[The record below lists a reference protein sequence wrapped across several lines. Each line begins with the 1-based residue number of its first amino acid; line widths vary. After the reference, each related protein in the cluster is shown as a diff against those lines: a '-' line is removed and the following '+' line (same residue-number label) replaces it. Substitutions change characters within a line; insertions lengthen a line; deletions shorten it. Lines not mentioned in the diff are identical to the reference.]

1 MLTPVIPEVYLI
13 PCASRKRSARAP
25 ARDLYES
32 PLFRKMRA
40 VVEEL
45 GAPWFI
51 LSAKHGLMKPGQQVD
66 PYDLTLNDMRV
77 SERRSWAQG
86 VVAQM
91 ERALPPVDRVVVL
104 AGQKYREFLMD
115 WLTRRA
121 PVVDTP
127 LAHLPI
133 GRQQQFLD
141 AWLATLQRGDSA
153 PPPIVRAPGTQASSG
168 PARKLSGNHRARVR
182 GSGAGPSKYGALHDF
197 LATRSERVVELAFSE
212 IGPMVGGLPRSAY
225 AHRPW
230 WANVRSSPQ
239 ARAWLDAGR
248 QASVDW
254 AARTVR
260 FLGDGT
266 G

>member
-1 MLTPVIPEVYLI
+1 MSTQLRTVYLL
-13 PCASRKRSARAP
+13 PCASRKRNARAP

-40 VVEEL
+40 VAEET

-51 LSAKHGLMKPGQQVD
+51 LSAKHGLLEPGQQVD

-77 SERRSWAQG
+77 SERRSWARG
-86 VVAQM
+86 VIAQM
-91 ERALPPVDRVVVL
+91 ERSLPPVDRVVVL

-115 WLTRRA
+115 WLTRISA
-121 PVVDTP
+121 VVDTP

-133 GRQQQFLD
+133 GLQLQFLD
-141 AWLATLQRGDSA
+141 AWLAGLPQGHSV
-153 PPPIVRAPGTQASSG
+153 PPPVVRAPAPPASSG
-168 PARKLSGNHRARVR
+168 YPGNPPDRPRAPAG
-182 GSGAGPSKYGALHDF
+182 GSAAGPSKYRALHDF
-197 LATRSERVVELAFSE
+197 LAARSERIVELPCSE
-212 IGPMVGGLPRSAY
+212 IALMVGQLPRSAY
-225 AHRPW
+225 ARRPW

-248 QASVDW
+248 RASVDW
-254 AARTVR
+254 EARTVR
-260 FLGDGT
+260 FLADET